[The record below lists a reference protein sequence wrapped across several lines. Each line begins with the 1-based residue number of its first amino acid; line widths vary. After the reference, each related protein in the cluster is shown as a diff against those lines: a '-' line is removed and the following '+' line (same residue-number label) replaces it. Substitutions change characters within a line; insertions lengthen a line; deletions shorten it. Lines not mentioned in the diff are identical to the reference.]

1 MLSHQIYTPKYS
13 NIQNIF
19 ATSQERSI
27 KTVGVQE
34 ITEEDVSSKESIDQ
48 FTYETPNV
56 VAATLYPGIPQFT
69 YETPNVVAATLCPG
83 IPQSL
88 LMDTTICKIQCPT
101 SPQNKVK
108 HEIDTI
114 SENEQAHPIP
124 IFQYTTKLS
133 TQLFDPTIINTP
145 PSEFMNHLK
154 SRLDG
159 YYSASS

>member
-27 KTVGVQE
+27 KNVGIQE
-34 ITEEDVSSKESIDQ
+34 ITGEDVSSKESIDQ
-48 FTYETPNV
+48 
-56 VAATLYPGIPQFT
+56 
-69 YETPNVVAATLCPG
+69 
-83 IPQSL
+83 SL
-88 LMDTTICKIQCPT
+88 LGDTLSTICKIQCPT

-114 SENEQAHPIP
+114 SENEQAQPIP

>member
-27 KTVGVQE
+27 KNVGVQE

-48 FTYETPNV
+48 
-56 VAATLYPGIPQFT
+56 
-69 YETPNVVAATLCPG
+69 
-83 IPQSL
+83 SL
-88 LMDTTICKIQCPT
+88 LGDTLSTICKIQCPT

-114 SENEQAHPIP
+114 SENEQTQPIP

>member
-1 MLSHQIYTPKYS
+1 MLSHQIYTSKYS

-27 KTVGVQE
+27 KNVGVQE
-34 ITEEDVSSKESIDQ
+34 ITEEDVSSKESI
-48 FTYETPNV
+48 N
-56 VAATLYPGIPQFT
+56 
-69 YETPNVVAATLCPG
+69 
-83 IPQSL
+83 QSL
-88 LMDTTICKIQCPT
+88 LGDTLSTICKIQCPT

-114 SENEQAHPIP
+114 SENEQTQPIP

>member
-27 KTVGVQE
+27 KNVGVQE

-56 VAATLYPGIPQFT
+56 VAATLCT
-69 YETPNVVAATLCPG
+69 G

-101 SPQNKVK
+101 SQQNKVN

>member
-27 KTVGVQE
+27 KNVGVQE
-34 ITEEDVSSKESIDQ
+34 ITGEDVSSKESIDQ
-48 FTYETPNV
+48 
-56 VAATLYPGIPQFT
+56 
-69 YETPNVVAATLCPG
+69 
-83 IPQSL
+83 SL
-88 LMDTTICKIQCPT
+88 LGDTLSTICKIQCPT

-114 SENEQAHPIP
+114 SENEQTQPIP

>member
-27 KTVGVQE
+27 KNVGVQE

-48 FTYETPNV
+48 
-56 VAATLYPGIPQFT
+56 
-69 YETPNVVAATLCPG
+69 
-83 IPQSL
+83 SL
-88 LMDTTICKIQCPT
+88 LMDTLSTICKIQCPT

-114 SENEQAHPIP
+114 SENEQARPIP